1 MEKVNILKN
10 KLKTAKCN
18 FTKSST
24 KVQDDLENFRK
35 NKEKDAP
42 KKRQMRS
49 AEEALENLSVMGDK
63 LKIVKQIGETL
74 IEEIDNQGTKVDK
87 PEEMVK
93 LINTELDAYEEKMME
108 FLEKNDKIILQ
119 AEATTSNVGDTE
131 IQQVTTDRSEWKLL
145 NPNSPWNP
153 ISLRR
158 NQPTL
163 KLNIFVNSSNLISWM
178 VSKVTHEGA
187 QSTFTYNLS

>member
-1 MEKVNILKN
+1 
-10 KLKTAKCN
+10 
-18 FTKSST
+18 
-24 KVQDDLENFRK
+24 
-35 NKEKDAP
+35 
-42 KKRQMRS
+42 MRL

-131 IQQVTTDRSEWKLL
+131 IQQVTTDRSE
-145 NPNSPWNP
+145 
-153 ISLRR
+153 
-158 NQPTL
+158 
-163 KLNIFVNSSNLISWM
+163 
-178 VSKVTHEGA
+178 
-187 QSTFTYNLS
+187 